1 MIYILWVKYPT
12 HQDSF
17 PMKSF
22 LRQRFPS
29 HCVLI
34 IPIPLKLQPLFDF
47 QPNETKA
54 DLNQQTGEVGLMFYY
69 PLIIVQY
76 TICLEKRHWQIILR
90 H

>member
-1 MIYILWVKYPT
+1 MGQIRHTSRLFSNEIVSTTTISQPLFS
-12 HQDSF
+12 DN
-17 PMKSF
+17 
-22 LRQRFPS
+22 
-29 HCVLI
+29 
-34 IPIPLKLQPLFDF
+34 PIPLKLQPLFDF